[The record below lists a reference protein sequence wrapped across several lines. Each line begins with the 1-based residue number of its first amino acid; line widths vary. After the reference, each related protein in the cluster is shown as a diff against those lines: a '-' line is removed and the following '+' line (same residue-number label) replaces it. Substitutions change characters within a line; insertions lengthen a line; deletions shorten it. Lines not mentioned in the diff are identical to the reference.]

1 MSGLKLHLGNCLYY
15 NYISICTNNKK
26 RRGRSLCLEG
36 IGRVL
41 IYKLRFPHIMERL
54 MFVCKTCSIAL
65 LSKFDSYGN
74 NSGPHISQ
82 P

>member
-41 IYKLRFPHIMERL
+41 IYKLRFPHIMGRL
-54 MFVCKTCSIAL
+54 MFVCKTCSIAF